1 MPFNISI
8 HFTYTFSH
16 LTYTHHTFY
25 IQRKISFCKWSG
37 AISQSTQT
45 QCYRLCYLERERE
58 RGERKKEMQS
68 TAQIENELLKL
79 NDKRWLANF
88 KRDLLPVFGRFICLF
103 VCLML
108 FFSVEISFSRGTNL
122 RDILV
127 YLFIQFYYRSVACL
141 FIIIIFSSVDVG
153 KLLALWFFQMCFQY
167 TYFINTMHF
176 TLANATQYGKNNG

>member
-8 HFTYTFSH
+8 HFTYTFSY
-16 LTYTHHTFY
+16 LTYTPTLSFY

-88 KRDLLPVFGRFICLF
+88 KREICYLCSVALF
-103 VCLML
+103 VCSFVWC
-108 FFSVEISFSRGTNL
+108 FFFCWNFFFTWN
-122 RDILV
+122 
-127 YLFIQFYYRSVACL
+127 QFERYTCL
-141 FIIIIFSSVDVG
+141 FIYSILLPFRGLPFHHNYIFFC
-153 KLLALWFFQMCFQY
+153 WCW
-167 TYFINTMHF
+167 
-176 TLANATQYGKNNG
+176 